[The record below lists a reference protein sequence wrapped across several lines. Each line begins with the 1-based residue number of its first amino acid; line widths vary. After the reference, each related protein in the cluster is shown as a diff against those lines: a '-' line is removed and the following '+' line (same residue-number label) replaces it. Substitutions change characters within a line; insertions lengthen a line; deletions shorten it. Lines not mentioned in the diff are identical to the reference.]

1 MRNHKKYLK
10 RFIFYQCDATKYMCQ
25 FKLKLTLNDQKMHSE
40 PTARKA
46 PLARDVLK
54 TGVDEIQEI
63 SCSLLDVF
71 KASGNR
77 PPTQFQTTAYK
88 QQFLLL
94 RVLKSQVKELNIE
107 LTTFLQIV
115 NIL

>member
-1 MRNHKKYLK
+1 MIK
-10 RFIFYQCDATKYMCQ
+10 
-25 FKLKLTLNDQKMHSE
+25 KMHSK
-40 PTARKA
+40 PTAHKA
-46 PLARDVLK
+46 PPARDVSK

-71 KASGNR
+71 KALGNR

-94 RVLKSQVKELNIE
+94 RVLKNQVKELNIE
-107 LTTFLQIV
+107 LTTSLLSC
-115 NIL
+115 NI